1 MVRHFEPLGEIG
13 KKLEAIR
20 AAARFAYPVSDID
33 CMLAEIEKGYL
44 TDAPAPDAL
53 PPDKA
58 R

>member
-1 MVRHFEPLGEIG
+1 MVEQLEPLGGID

-20 AAARFAYPVSDID
+20 AAARHAYPVSDIG
-33 CMLAEIEKGYL
+33 CMLAEIEEGYL

-53 PPDKA
+53 PPDTP